1 MKYRPT
7 CKTKKILEEHRRKI
21 LLPWVLVV
29 LVVYQK
35 KKTQKNHFKKVD
47 ILDFIKIK
55 KVCT

>member
-1 MKYRPT
+1 MEYRPT

-21 LLPWVLVV
+21 LLPWILVV
-29 LVVYQK
+29 LVAYQK
-35 KKTQKNHFKKVD
+35 KKFIKEKVD